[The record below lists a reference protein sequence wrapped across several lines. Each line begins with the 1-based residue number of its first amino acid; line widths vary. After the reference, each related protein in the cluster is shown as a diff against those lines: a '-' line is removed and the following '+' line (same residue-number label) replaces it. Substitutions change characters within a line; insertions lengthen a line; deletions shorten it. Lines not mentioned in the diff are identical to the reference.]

1 MQNCKNAKKPK
12 SGKTTF
18 PLANNVAVPHAK
30 TGVQISITGTLS
42 VVSNTRIND
51 PDRAMHNRRQSC
63 QVQRSQVANAT
74 YVVANII
81 SLQKS
86 NTVSMDT
93 TSFLQAEGQEVIYMR
108 ALSPIAILSRN
119 ATLQNANVSLETY
132 QDSLNRKAW
141 QYQLSSANSASY
153 NSNSN
158 SGIRSAAAD
167 LTSQRGGTNGN
178 QFQSAFHFGY
188 ENRSSKDY

>member
-1 MQNCKNAKKPK
+1 MLLASVQLGRTKAKANAKLPRNKHLAHLRARKPK
-12 SGKTTF
+12 SGKSTF

-42 VVSNTRIND
+42 VVSNTWIND

-63 QVQRSQVANAT
+63 QVQRSQIANAT

-93 TSFLQAEGQEVIYMR
+93 TSSLQAEGQEVSYMR
-108 ALSPIAILSRN
+108 ALSPIAILSRT
-119 ATLQNANVSLETY
+119 ATLQNVNVSLETY

-141 QYQLSSANSASY
+141 QSS
-153 NSNSN
+153 
-158 SGIRSAAAD
+158 IV
-167 LTSQRGGTNGN
+167 
-178 QFQSAFHFGY
+178 
-188 ENRSSKDY
+188 

>member
-1 MQNCKNAKKPK
+1 M
-12 SGKTTF
+12 
-18 PLANNVAVPHAK
+18 ANNVAVPHAK

-74 YVVANII
+74 YDVANII

-93 TSFLQAEGQEVIYMR
+93 TSSLQAEGQEVSYMR
-108 ALSPIAILSRN
+108 ALSPIAILSRT
-119 ATLQNANVSLETY
+119 ATLQNVNVSLETY
-132 QDSLNRKAW
+132 QDSLNRKA
-141 QYQLSSANSASY
+141 
-153 NSNSN
+153 
-158 SGIRSAAAD
+158 
-167 LTSQRGGTNGN
+167 
-178 QFQSAFHFGY
+178 
-188 ENRSSKDY
+188 

>member
-1 MQNCKNAKKPK
+1 MLLASVQLGRTKANAKLPRNEHLAHLRARKPK
-12 SGKTTF
+12 SWKTAF

-63 QVQRSQVANAT
+63 QVQRSQVAHAT
-74 YVVANII
+74 YDVANII

-93 TSFLQAEGQEVIYMR
+93 TSSLQAEGQEVSYMR
-108 ALSPIAILSRN
+108 ALSPIAILSRT
-119 ATLQNANVSLETY
+119 ATLQNVNVSLETY

-141 QYQLSSANSASY
+141 QSP
-153 NSNSN
+153 
-158 SGIRSAAAD
+158 IV
-167 LTSQRGGTNGN
+167 
-178 QFQSAFHFGY
+178 
-188 ENRSSKDY
+188 

>member
-1 MQNCKNAKKPK
+1 MLLTSVQLGRTKAKANAKMQKCRKPK

-42 VVSNTRIND
+42 VVTNTRIND

-63 QVQRSQVANAT
+63 QVQRPQVANAT

-86 NTVSMDT
+86 NTVSRNT

-108 ALSPIAILSRN
+108 ALSPIVILSRT
-119 ATLQNANVSLETY
+119 ATLQNANVLLETY
-132 QDSLNRKAW
+132 QDSLNRKA
-141 QYQLSSANSASY
+141 
-153 NSNSN
+153 
-158 SGIRSAAAD
+158 
-167 LTSQRGGTNGN
+167 
-178 QFQSAFHFGY
+178 
-188 ENRSSKDY
+188 

>member
-1 MQNCKNAKKPK
+1 MLLTSVQLGRTKAKANAKMQKCRKPK

-18 PLANNVAVPHAK
+18 PPANNVAVPHAK
-30 TGVQISITGTLS
+30 TGVQIPITGTLS

-63 QVQRSQVANAT
+63 QVQRQVANAT

-86 NTVSMDT
+86 NTVSRNT

-108 ALSPIAILSRN
+108 ALSPIVILSRT
-119 ATLQNANVSLETY
+119 ATLQNANVLLETY
-132 QDSLNRKAW
+132 QDSLNRKA
-141 QYQLSSANSASY
+141 
-153 NSNSN
+153 
-158 SGIRSAAAD
+158 
-167 LTSQRGGTNGN
+167 
-178 QFQSAFHFGY
+178 
-188 ENRSSKDY
+188 

>member
-30 TGVQISITGTLS
+30 TGVQIPITGTLS

-51 PDRAMHNRRQSC
+51 PDRAMQNRRQSC
-63 QVQRSQVANAT
+63 QVQRPQVANAT
-74 YVVANII
+74 YVVVANII

-93 TSFLQAEGQEVIYMR
+93 TSSLQTEGQEVSYMR
-108 ALSPIAILSRN
+108 ALSPIAILSRT
-119 ATLQNANVSLETY
+119 ATL
-132 QDSLNRKAW
+132 
-141 QYQLSSANSASY
+141 
-153 NSNSN
+153 
-158 SGIRSAAAD
+158 
-167 LTSQRGGTNGN
+167 
-178 QFQSAFHFGY
+178 HFT
-188 ENRSSKDY
+188 KCKCLA